1 MKLNPG
7 WKTWVSRRFLTGRR
21 GGRGRLI
28 FVFSVVMIGTGVAT
42 LITILSVMN
51 GLQQGYIRSILE
63 IGSYHLKW
71 TPDPDLPGGGGD
83 MDEINE
89 IIASDPRVRLT
100 TGFQEGQT
108 MLSGR
113 RPRPS
118 GALIRG
124 TDENLYINDKALS
137 DYMDIV
143 EGEFNITGRGIV
155 LGDELAVNL
164 GVSPGDSITALDLG
178 AVGMSPTEIELMVTG
193 IFQCGYREYESSLAF
208 VSLETIRLLFGA
220 GAPEIGIKLIN
231 PDRDRAVMKSL
242 EPELAGFTGSLSS
255 WRENNKSF
263 FGALRTEKIMMLLL
277 FAMIFVV
284 VAVNIDN
291 SLRRMVTER
300 VEDISILKAMGATPG
315 DVRILFLRQGLVIGG
330 IGGVTGSFFGVL
342 IGANVDRILKLVRE
356 LRYALSSW
364 FNIGTFRAHPIDAF
378 FSSSEVMA
386 SDVLIIL
393 LLAVTMSSLAAVR
406 AASIAAHQTPAEV
419 LRSE

>member
-1 MKLNPG
+1 MKLYSG
-7 WKTWVSRRFLTGRR
+7 WKTWVSRRFLIGRR

-28 FVFSVVMIGTGVAT
+28 FVFSVVLIGTGVAT

-71 TPDPDLPGGGGD
+71 TPDPDSSGGAGD
-83 MDEINE
+83 IGLINE

-108 MLSGR
+108 MLSGK
-113 RPRPS
+113 RPRPT

-124 TDENLYINDKALS
+124 TEVNLYINDKALS
-137 DYMDIV
+137 KYMNIV

-193 IFQCGYREYESSLAF
+193 IFQCGYRDYESSLAF
-208 VSLETIRLLFGA
+208 VSLETIRLLFGP
-220 GAPEIGIKLIN
+220 GVPEIGIKLIN
-231 PDRDRAVMKSL
+231 PDRERAVMKSL

-277 FAMIFVV
+277 LALIFVV

-291 SLRRMVTER
+291 SLRRMATER

-315 DVRILFLRQGLVIGG
+315 DIRLLFLRQGIVIGG
-330 IGGVTGSFFGVL
+330 TGGVIGSLFGVL
-342 IGANVDRILKLVRE
+342 IGANVDTILKIVRE

-364 FNIGTFRAHPIDAF
+364 FNIGTFGAHPIDAF
-378 FSSSEVMA
+378 FSSSQVMA
-386 SDVLIIL
+386 SDVLTVL